1 MRHNLAI
8 KGTRNYG
15 EADGCEVPY
24 HGNKRTEAIIPI
36 LTRFDFGWTAKQM
49 DIFVMLWEQGKGL
62 PEIAAALKRHEV
74 EAVFLLIQLTLDGMV
89 KAREGGL
96 LGL

>member
-1 MRHNLAI
+1 MKALQAI
-8 KGTRNYG
+8 RGTRNF
-15 EADGCEVPY
+15 AASDICEVPY
-24 HGNKRTEAIIPI
+24 HGNKRTEPIMPI
-36 LTRFDFGWTAKQM
+36 LTNFDFGWTAKQM

-62 PEIAAALKRHEV
+62 PEIAKALHRHEV
-74 EAVFLLIQLTLDGMV
+74 EAVFLLIQLTLDGRV